1 MANRCGSQ
9 NMLGG
14 KVAVRKS
21 VAVGFVVFVVA
32 TAANAQIP
40 TSANVFLGYSFSRTN
55 DAAAISGTFAPGT
68 VNLNNLEASLE
79 GKFRPWLGAVADFG
93 TGYGSDNNAFTA
105 LTCTNPCPF
114 RGNSVRRYTYLFGP
128 RVSIPAGRFT
138 PFAHFLFGGAHESI
152 RGAPDN
158 SFATAVGGGLDYR
171 LIHGFAWRLQ
181 LDNLHTNFFDLGAN
195 QLRYSTGMDLRF

>member
-1 MANRCGSQ
+1 MASGYGSQ
-9 NMLGG
+9 NMFRGTVSAG
-14 KVAVRKS
+14 KSA
-21 VAVGFVVFVVA
+21 ATGFVVFIIA
-32 TAANAQIP
+32 AAANAQIP

-55 DAAAISGTFAPGT
+55 NAAAISGTFAPGT
-68 VNLNNLEASLE
+68 VSLNNLEASLE

-93 TGYGSDNNAFTA
+93 TGYGSDNSAFTA

-114 RGNSVRRYTYLFGP
+114 QGNSVRRYTYLFGP

-138 PFAHFLFGGAHESI
+138 PFAHFLFGGAHESV
-152 RGAPDN
+152 RGVPDN

-181 LDNLHTNFFDLGAN
+181 LDNLHTNFFNIGGN